1 MTLINLTP
9 HTVNVYAAE
18 VPDRVTDYDDGLLFR
33 IEPAEKPARVAMI
46 DLGHSRNVYADDGD
60 DGEIRST
67 WVELIEFGHIHDLPQ
82 PESDTTFIVSLV
94 VALAAPGRTDL
105 VFPMSEI
112 RNTAGTVIGCRGFG
126 RVC

>member
-33 IEPAEKPARVAMI
+33 IQPAEKPARIAMI
-46 DLGHSRNVYADDGD
+46 DLGHNRDVGTDDGT
-60 DGEIRST
+60 T
-67 WVELIEFGHIHDLPQ
+67 WVEWIEFGRVHDLPQ
-82 PESDTTFIVSLV
+82 AQDGTTLIVALV
-94 VALAAPGRTDL
+94 VALSCPGRTDL

-112 RNTAGTVIGCRGFG
+112 RNAGGTVIGCRGFG